1 MFLRL
6 LFFFPFVLWASSV
19 PIKPILTLDEFFN
32 YVHIPS
38 ISLSPNG
45 RNLLIHTRRSL
56 WDSNSYEN
64 NLWVYGTETH
74 EKVLITDKLSES
86 FKPKWSPSGNQIVL
100 LLNEKSN
107 TNMKNETK
115 HFSRSF
121 KSQPKPEQHI
131 YLYCIESQRL
141 IPIPIG
147 SEIPSIITWASNDSS
162 LYFATTQ
169 SNPSN
174 TDDHLNEGE
183 WKDVIQYRQRKPSDE
198 STIYYIHID
207 RKITLAST
215 TMNIVRNVP
224 FPITELLFSSSE
236 QKLIFTSIKELFEN
250 TDNFEIYSI
259 NLHNTSS
266 LSRLTTNK
274 AFALNLQMSHDGKHV
289 IFLMSRLESSK
300 NSSVITQKRLYSLDL
315 TNGQIQRLAKDFNGN
330 IREFAIRPDDGVYIL
345 GQVGT
350 NVQIYTQQSAKRYTI
365 LHHGL
370 DGTYESIS
378 SSSSSSSPQKN
389 SMIAFVYSSYGQ
401 AKEVYI
407 VDSIKQLKFA
417 KVITNENRLFSERNL
432 PQVKTFKWTSDEDD
446 CTIEGLLHYPPG
458 KFESTNLP
466 LLVLIHG
473 GPYAASVNQF
483 HLTAGAWASLAAT
496 EGWLV
501 LEPNY
506 RGSTGYGDQFLDEI
520 RYEPLT
526 RPGKDILSG
535 VHRLI
540 QDGIVDR
547 NRLTVGGYS
556 YGALLT
562 NWLITQTTSFN
573 AALSGAGSVDYVST
587 WGIMDLPLLI
597 GYLMGGFPWN
607 SSDIYTKQSSIYQ
620 LDKVR
625 TPTLIVTGEVDIRV
639 PAGQSFMLERALHYL
654 GVPVQLLI
662 FPTEGHSLRNNP
674 WHGKIKVREEL
685 KWLKKYGHQNKSLLA
700 QPVWG

>member
-1 MFLRL
+1 MIQRL
-6 LFFFPFVLWASSV
+6 LIFFPFVLCASSI
-19 PIKPILTLDEFFN
+19 PTKPTLTLDEFFN
-32 YVHIPS
+32 YVQIPS
-38 ISLSPNG
+38 INLSPNG
-45 RNLLIHTRRSL
+45 RNLLVHTRRSL

-64 NLWVYGTETH
+64 NLWLYETETYT
-74 EKVLITDKLSES
+74 KILITDKLSES

-107 TNMKNETK
+107 TNMRNETK

-121 KSQPKPEQHI
+121 KSQPKPEHHI
-131 YLYCIESQRL
+131 YLYCIKSQRL

-147 SEIPSIITWASNDSS
+147 SEMPSSITWANNDSS
-162 LYFATTQ
+162 LYFAAIQ

-174 TDDHLNEGE
+174 DHDHLNDGE
-183 WKDVIQYRQRKPSDE
+183 WKDVIQHRQWKPSDG
-198 STIYYIHID
+198 STIYHIHID
-207 RKITLAST
+207 RKTPLAST
-215 TMNIVRNVP
+215 TMNIVKNVP
-224 FPITELLFSSSE
+224 FIISELLFSSSE
-236 QKLIFTSIKELFEN
+236 QKLIFVSFKAVFATM
-250 TDNFEIYSI
+250 DDYEIYSI
-259 NLHNTSS
+259 NLDNTLS
-266 LSRLTTNK
+266 LSRLTTNE
-274 AFALNLQMSHDGKHV
+274 AFELNLQMSHDGNHV
-289 IFLMSRLESSK
+289 MFLMSGLGSSK
-300 NSSVITQKRLYSLDL
+300 TSSVITQTRLYSLDL
-315 TNGQIQRLAKDFNGN
+315 TNGQIQRLAKDFDGN
-330 IREFAIRPDDGVYIL
+330 IMEFATRPDGSVYIL

-350 NVQIYTQQSAKRYTI
+350 NVQIYTQQSSEKYTI

-378 SSSSSSSPQKN
+378 LSSSPHNN
-389 SMIAFVYSSYGQ
+389 STIAFVYSSYGQ

-407 VDSIKQLKFA
+407 VDSLKQLKSA

-466 LLVLIHG
+466 LFVLIHG
-473 GPYAASVNQF
+473 GPYAPSINQF
-483 HLTAGAWASLAAT
+483 QSSAGTWGPLAAT

-506 RGSTGYGDQFLDEI
+506 RGSPGYGDQFLDEI

-535 VHRLI
+535 VRRLI

-547 NRLTVGGYS
+547 NRLAVGGYS
-556 YGALLT
+556 YGGFLT
-562 NWLITQTTSFN
+562 NWLITQTTNFK
-573 AALSGAGSVDYVST
+573 AALSGSGAVDYVSA
-587 WGIMDLPLLI
+587 WGTMEFPPLI
-597 GYLMGGFPWN
+597 DYLMGGFPWDR
-607 SSDIYTKQSSIYQ
+607 SDIYAKQSPIYQ

-639 PAGQSFMLERALHYL
+639 PPGQSFMLERALHYL

-685 KWLKKYGHQNKSLLA
+685 KWLKKYGYQN
-700 QPVWG
+700 